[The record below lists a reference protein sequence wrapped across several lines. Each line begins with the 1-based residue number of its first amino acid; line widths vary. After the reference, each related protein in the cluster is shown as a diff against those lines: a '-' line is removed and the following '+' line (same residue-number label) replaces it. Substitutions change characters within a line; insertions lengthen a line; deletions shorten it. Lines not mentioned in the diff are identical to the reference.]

1 MTLTCKWSD
10 MKLLIDAHPD
20 PMMGLMP
27 MYLAI
32 EQGLF
37 TRRGIETAFVER
49 SAVQAIEDMRS
60 GRMNLSFSGPTL
72 TIMAW
77 QRFDLETRVVSPA
90 AIRGSYAGRTADFCN
105 VYARH
110 DVPVREPRDFEN
122 LRLGAF
128 ALDGGITHSAPLHLL
143 KRAGVDVQ
151 RLQWR
156 PMPFHQMPAA
166 LERGDIDVALCV
178 EPFTTQIESRG
189 LGYPVDHVLGAAT
202 LAMAATGNPSLASNW
217 WTTRA
222 SYAHDPQLFDLAH
235 DALAEATAAIY
246 ADPEQG
252 FDALA
257 RHTRGDLRL
266 LREVGLKSTVF
277 FPFSL
282 QSPTLRTMYQRWV
295 DVLHGAG
302 LLDRPVDVATLLR

>member
-1 MTLTCKWSD
+1 MR
-10 MKLLIDAHPD
+10 LLIDAHPD

-32 EQGLF
+32 DQGLF
-37 TRRGIETAFVER
+37 AQRGIETSFVER
-49 SAVQAIEDMRS
+49 SAVQAIEDMRA

-77 QRFDLETRVVSPA
+77 QRFGLETRVVSPA

-105 VYARH
+105 IYARTGIA
-110 DVPVREPRDFEN
+110 VQEARDLAN

-128 ALDGGITHSAPLHLL
+128 ALDGGITHSAPLQLL
-143 KRAGVDVQ
+143 KRAGIDVSH
-151 RLQWR
+151 LQWR
-156 PMPFHQMPAA
+156 PMPFYQMPGA
-166 LERGDIDVALCV
+166 LERGEIDVAICV

-189 LGYPVDHVLGAAT
+189 VGYPVDNVLGADT
-202 LAMAATGNPSLASNW
+202 LAMAATGNPSLVSNW

-222 SYAHDPQLFDLAH
+222 AYEQDPQLFDLTH

-246 ADPEQG
+246 ADPERA

-257 RHTRGDLRL
+257 RHTRGDLSL
-266 LREVGLKSTVF
+266 LRNVGLKSTVF

-282 QSPTLRTMYQRWV
+282 QSPTLRNMYQRWV
-295 DVLHGAG
+295 DVLRGAG
-302 LLDRPVDVATLLR
+302 LLDGDVDVATLLR

>member
-1 MTLTCKWSD
+1 MQ
-10 MKLLIDAHPD
+10 LLIDAHPD

-32 EQGLF
+32 ESGLF
-37 TRRGIETAFVER
+37 ARRGIQTAFVER
-49 SAVQAIEDMRS
+49 SQVQAIEDMRS

-77 QRFDLETRVVSPA
+77 QRFGLETRVVSPA
-90 AIRGSYAGRTADFCN
+90 AIRGSYAGRSADFCN
-105 VYARH
+105 LYART
-110 DVPVREPRDFEN
+110 DVVVNTPHDFEG

-143 KRAGVDVQ
+143 RRAGVDVQ

-156 PMPFHQMPAA
+156 PMQFYKMPDA
-166 LERGDIDVALCV
+166 LERGEIDVAICV
-178 EPFTTQIESRG
+178 EPFTTQIEARG
-189 LGYPVDHVLGAAT
+189 LGRAVDHVLGADT
-202 LAMAATGNPSLASNW
+202 LAQAATGNPSLVSNW

-222 SYAHDPQLFDLAH
+222 AYERNPELFDLTH
-235 DALAEATAAIY
+235 DALAEATAAVY
-246 ADPEQG
+246 ADPERA
-252 FDALA
+252 FDALS

-266 LREVGLKSTVF
+266 LREVGFKSTVF

-282 QSPTLRTMYQRWV
+282 QSPTLRGMYQSWV
-295 DVLHGAG
+295 DVLRGAG
-302 LLDRPVDVATLLR
+302 LLDAPVDVAALLR